1 MRGKQKG
8 SMKVKLL
15 HTADWHLGKRL
26 DNFSRIEEQKE
37 VLDEICQV
45 ADEQEADIVL
55 IAGDLFDTF
64 NPPIEAEDLFYKTL
78 RRLTR
83 NGQRPVLA
91 IAGNHDSPERIDA
104 PDPLARACGILL
116 VGLPNTVVQPI
127 EENDAF
133 TLTQSVEG
141 FVELKLAHLPFPI
154 RIIHTPYA
162 NEVRLKKALNV
173 ADKTTALNEVLASNW
188 QTLASE
194 YCDTAGVNLLIS
206 HLYMMKKGGEELEEP
221 DGEKP
226 LKIGNADLIYSDSI
240 PTQIQYT
247 ALGHLHRAHQI
258 GEADRPV
265 VYAGSPLCYSFSE
278 AGQEKYT
285 MLVEVEPNQPAT
297 YKKIPLV
304 KGRPLTRKK
313 CYAVDEAVEWLQQ
326 NPTHLVE
333 LTLVSDTFL
342 QADDIKR
349 IHQAHDGIITIIPVV
364 NLANQSEENKRKQVN
379 LEQDIQGLFADYFK
393 QKNNG
398 QEPNE
403 EIMELFNEIIN

>member
-1 MRGKQKG
+1 
-8 SMKVKLL
+8 MKVKIL

-26 DNFSRIEEQKE
+26 DNFSRIEEQRE
-37 VLDEICQV
+37 VLNEICQI
-45 ADEQEADIVL
+45 ADEQQADIIL

-83 NGQRPVLA
+83 NGQRPVIA

-116 VGLPNTVVQPI
+116 VGLPNTAVQPV

-133 TLTQSVEG
+133 ALTQSVEG
-141 FVELKLAHLPFPI
+141 FFELNLAHLPFPI
-154 RIIHTPYA
+154 RLIHTPYA
-162 NEVRLKKALNV
+162 NEVRLKKALHV
-173 ADKTTALNEVLASNW
+173 EDKNAALNEVLQHNW
-188 QTLASE
+188 DVLAQE
-194 YCDTAGVNLLIS
+194 YCDTKGVNLLIS
-206 HLYMMKKGGEELEEP
+206 HLYMMRKGGEELEEP

-258 GEADRPV
+258 GVAEHPV
-265 VYAGSPLCYSFSE
+265 VYSGSPLCYSFSE
-278 AGQEKYT
+278 AGQEKYV
-285 MLVEVEPNQPAT
+285 MMVEVAPNETAT
-297 YKKIPLV
+297 YQKIALT

-313 CYAVDEAVEWLQQ
+313 FFSVDEAVDWLQQ
-326 NPTHLVE
+326 NPYHLVE

-342 QADDIKR
+342 KADDIKR
-349 IHQAHDGIITIIPVV
+349 IHQAHDGIITIIPLV
-364 NLANQSEENKRKQVN
+364 NVAHQAEENKRKQVN

-398 QEPNE
+398 QEPND
-403 EIMELFNEIIN
+403 EIMDLFKEIINER

>member
-1 MRGKQKG
+1 
-8 SMKVKLL
+8 MKIKIL

-37 VLDEICQV
+37 VLDEICQL
-45 ADEQEADIVL
+45 ADEQEADIIL

-64 NPPIEAEDLFYKTL
+64 NPPTEAEELFYKTL

-104 PDPLARACGILL
+104 PDPLARACGIIL

-127 EENDAF
+127 EDNEAF
-133 TLTQSVEG
+133 SLTQSTAG
-141 FVELKLAHLPFPI
+141 FLELTLAHISFPI

-173 ADKTTALNEVLASNW
+173 EDKATALHEVLQSNW
-188 QTLASE
+188 QTLATS

-240 PTQIQYT
+240 PKEIQYT
-247 ALGHLHRAHQI
+247 ALGHLHRAHQV
-258 GEADRPV
+258 GDADRPV

-285 MLVEVEPNQPAT
+285 ILVEVEPNQPAV
-297 YKKIPLV
+297 YQKIPLL
-304 KGRPLTRKK
+304 KGRPLSRKK
-313 CYAVDEAVEWLQQ
+313 FYSVDDAVEWLQQ
-326 NPTHLVE
+326 HPSHLVE

-342 QADDIKR
+342 KADDIKR
-349 IHQAHDGIITIIPVV
+349 INQAHQGIITIIPVV
-364 NLANQSEENKRKQVN
+364 HLNDQEEGNKSKQVN

-398 QEPNE
+398 QEPNK
-403 EIMELFNEIIN
+403 ELMDLFHEIIN

>member
-8 SMKVKLL
+8 RMKVKIL

-26 DNFSRIEEQKE
+26 DNFSRIDEQKE
-37 VLDEICQV
+37 VLNEICV
-45 ADEQEADIVL
+45 LADEQQADMIV

-83 NGQRPVLA
+83 NGQRPVIA

-116 VGLPNTVVQPI
+116 VGLPNTIVQPI
-127 EENDAF
+127 EENEAF
-133 TLTQSVEG
+133 TLTQTTAG
-141 FVELKLAHLPFPI
+141 FVELTLKTIPFPI

-173 ADKTTALNEVLASNW
+173 ADKTAALNEVLQSNW
-188 QTLASE
+188 EALAQE
-194 YCDTAGVNLLIS
+194 YCDTKGVNLLIS

-240 PTQIQYT
+240 PKQIQYT
-247 ALGHLHRAHQI
+247 ALGHLHRAHQL
-258 GEADRPV
+258 GEVDRPV
-265 VYAGSPLCYSFSE
+265 VYSGSPLCYSFSE
-278 AGQEKYT
+278 AGQEKYV
-285 MLVEVEPNQPAT
+285 MMVEVEPNVPAT
-297 YKKIPLV
+297 YEKIPLQ

-313 CYAVDEAVEWLQQ
+313 FSSVDDAVDWLQQ
-326 NPTHLVE
+326 HQHHLVE
-333 LTLVSDTFL
+333 LTLVSDAFL
-342 QADDIKR
+342 KADDIKR
-349 IHQAHDGIITIIPVV
+349 IHQTHDGIITIIPVV
-364 NLANQSEENKRKQVN
+364 NLTDQADLNKRKQVN

-398 QEPNE
+398 QDPNE
-403 EIMELFNEIIN
+403 EIMDLFNEIIN

>member
-1 MRGKQKG
+1 
-8 SMKVKLL
+8 MKVKIV

-45 ADEQEADIVL
+45 ADEQQADIIV

-83 NGQRPVLA
+83 NGQRPVIA

-116 VGLPNTVVQPI
+116 VGLPNTVVQPV

-133 TLTQSVEG
+133 MLTQSAAG
-141 FVELKLAHLPFPI
+141 FIELKLTHLPFPI
-154 RIIHTPYA
+154 RVIHTPYA
-162 NEVRLKKALNV
+162 NEVRLKKALHIE
-173 ADKTTALNEVLASNW
+173 DKTTALNEVLQHNW
-188 QTLASE
+188 DTLAEE
-194 YCDTAGVNLLIS
+194 YCDTEGVNLLIS

-240 PTQIQYT
+240 PAQIQYT

-258 GEADRPV
+258 GEAERPV
-265 VYAGSPLCYSFSE
+265 VYSGSPLCYSFSE
-278 AGQEKYT
+278 AGQEKYV
-285 MLVEVEPNQPAT
+285 MMVEVAPNETAT
-297 YKKIPLV
+297 YQKIGLT
-304 KGRPLTRKK
+304 KGRPLSRKK
-313 CYAVDEAVEWLQQ
+313 FFSVDEAVDWLKQ
-326 NPTHLVE
+326 NPHHLVE

-342 QADDIKR
+342 KADDIKR
-349 IHQAHDGIITIIPVV
+349 IYQAHDGIITIIPLV
-364 NLANQSEENKRKQVN
+364 NVANQTEENKRKQVN
-379 LEQDIQGLFADYFK
+379 LEQDIQGLFTDYFK

-403 EIMELFNEIIN
+403 EIMELFKEIIN

>member
-1 MRGKQKG
+1 
-8 SMKVKLL
+8 MKVKIL

-37 VLDEICQV
+37 VLNEICEL
-45 ADEQEADIVL
+45 ADVQQADIVV

-78 RRLTR
+78 RRLTH
-83 NGQRPVLA
+83 NGQRPVIA

-116 VGLPNTVVQPI
+116 VGLPNTIVQPM
-127 EENDAF
+127 EENEAF
-133 TLTQSVEG
+133 TLTQSAEG
-141 FVELKLAHLPFPI
+141 FVELTLAHLPFPI

-173 ADKTTALNEVLASNW
+173 ADKTTALNEVLESNW
-188 QTLASE
+188 QALATA

-240 PTQIQYT
+240 PKQIQYT

-258 GEADRPV
+258 GEVDRPV
-265 VYAGSPLCYSFSE
+265 VYSGSPLCYSFSE
-278 AGQEKYT
+278 AGQEKYV
-285 MLVEVEPNQPAT
+285 MMVEVEPNVPAT
-297 YKKIPLV
+297 YEKIPLQ

-313 CYAVDEAVEWLQQ
+313 FNSVDDAVDWLQQ
-326 NPTHLVE
+326 HQHHLVE

-342 QADDIKR
+342 KADDIKR

-364 NLANQSEENKRKQVN
+364 NLTDQADLNKRKQVN

-398 QEPNE
+398 QDPNG
-403 EIMELFNEIIN
+403 EIMDLFNEIIN

>member
-1 MRGKQKG
+1 
-8 SMKVKLL
+8 MKVKIL

-26 DNFSRIEEQKE
+26 DNFSRIAEQKE
-37 VLDEICQV
+37 VLAEICQV
-45 ADEQEADIVL
+45 ADEQQADIIL

-116 VGLPNTVVQPI
+116 VGLPNTVVQSV
-127 EENDAF
+127 EENDTF

-141 FVELKLAHLPFPI
+141 FIELKLAHIPFPI

-162 NEVRLKKALNV
+162 NEIRLKKALNV
-173 ADKTTALNEVLASNW
+173 EDKNTALNEVLQHNW
-188 QTLASE
+188 DALAQE
-194 YCDTAGVNLLIS
+194 YCDIKGVNLLVS

-240 PTQIQYT
+240 PKQIQYT

-258 GEADRPV
+258 GEEDRPV

-278 AGQEKYT
+278 AGQEKYV
-285 MLVEVEPNQPAT
+285 MLVEVAPNEAAT
-297 YKKIPLV
+297 YQKIALT

-313 CYAVDEAVEWLQQ
+313 FFSVDETVDWLQQ
-326 NPTHLVE
+326 NPHHLVE

-342 QADDIKR
+342 KADDIKR
-349 IHQAHDGIITIIPVV
+349 IHQAHDGIITIIPLVNVV
-364 NLANQSEENKRKQVN
+364 NQSDENKRQQVN

-398 QEPNE
+398 QEPND
-403 EIMELFNEIIN
+403 EIMELFKEIIN

>member
-1 MRGKQKG
+1 
-8 SMKVKLL
+8 MKVKLL

-37 VLDEICQV
+37 VLAEICQV
-45 ADEQEADIVL
+45 ADEQQADIIL
-55 IAGDLFDTF
+55 IAGDLFDAF

-78 RRLTR
+78 LR
-83 NGQRPVLA
+83 
-91 IAGNHDSPERIDA
+91 
-104 PDPLARACGILL
+104 
-116 VGLPNTVVQPI
+116 
-127 EENDAF
+127 
-133 TLTQSVEG
+133 
-141 FVELKLAHLPFPI
+141 FPI
-154 RIIHTPYA
+154 RVIHTPYA
-162 NEVRLKKALNV
+162 NEVRLKKALNI

-188 QTLASE
+188 QTLANE

-240 PTQIQYT
+240 PIQIQYT

-297 YKKIPLV
+297 YQKIPLT

-313 CYAVDEAVEWLQQ
+313 CASVDDAVAWLQQ
-326 NPTHLVE
+326 HPQHLVE

-364 NLANQSEENKRKQVN
+364 NLANQSDENKRKQVN

-398 QEPNE
+398 QEPND
-403 EIMELFNEIIN
+403 EIMDLFNEIIN

>member
-1 MRGKQKG
+1 MR
-8 SMKVKLL
+8 VKIL

-37 VLDEICQV
+37 VLAEICQI
-45 ADEQEADIVL
+45 ADEQQADIIL

-127 EENDAF
+127 EENETF

-141 FVELKLAHLPFPI
+141 FIELKLAHLPFPI

-173 ADKTTALNEVLASNW
+173 ADKTTALNEVLQSNW
-188 QTLASE
+188 QILAQE
-194 YCDTAGVNLLIS
+194 YCNNKGVNLLVS
-206 HLYMMKKGGEELEEP
+206 HLYMMKKDGEELEEP

-240 PTQIQYT
+240 PQQIQYT

-258 GEADRPV
+258 GEAERPV
-265 VYAGSPLCYSFSE
+265 VYSGSPLCYSFSE
-278 AGQEKYT
+278 AGQEKYV
-285 MLVEVEPNQPAT
+285 MLVEVGPNETAT
-297 YKKIPLV
+297 YQRIALT
-304 KGRPLTRKK
+304 KGRPLTRNKFFS
-313 CYAVDEAVEWLQQ
+313 VDEAVNWLQE
-326 NPTHLVE
+326 NPNHLVE

-342 QADDIKR
+342 KADDIKR
-349 IHQAHDGIITIIPVV
+349 IYQAHDGIITIIPIV
-364 NLANQSEENKRKQVN
+364 NVADSKEENKKKQVN
-379 LEQDIQGLFADYFK
+379 LEQDIQGLFSDYFK

-398 QEPNE
+398 QEPND
-403 EIMELFNEIIN
+403 EIMDLFKEIIN

>member
-1 MRGKQKG
+1 
-8 SMKVKLL
+8 MKVKIL

-37 VLDEICQV
+37 VLDEICGI
-45 ADEQEADIVL
+45 ADEQRADIIL
-55 IAGDLFDTF
+55 IAGDLFDAF

-116 VGLPNTVVQPI
+116 VGLPNTVVQPL
-127 EENDAF
+127 EDNDAF
-133 TLTQSVEG
+133 TLIHAVEG
-141 FVELKLAHLPFPI
+141 FIELKLAHLPFPI

-173 ADKTTALNEVLASNW
+173 ADKTTALNEVLESNW
-188 QTLASE
+188 QGLATE
-194 YCDTAGVNLLIS
+194 YCDTKGVNLLIS

-240 PTQIQYT
+240 PKEIQYT
-247 ALGHLHRAHQI
+247 ALGHLHRAHQL
-258 GEADRPV
+258 GEVDRPV

-278 AGQEKYT
+278 AGQEKYI
-285 MLVEVEPNQPAT
+285 MMVEVAPNETAT
-297 YKKIPLV
+297 YQKIALT

-313 CYAVDEAVEWLQQ
+313 FFSVDETVDWLQQ
-326 NPTHLVE
+326 NPNHLVE

-342 QADDIKR
+342 KADDIKR
-349 IHQAHDGIITIIPVV
+349 INQAHDGIITIIPVV
-364 NLANQSEENKRKQVN
+364 NLQDQAEGNKSIQVN

-398 QEPNE
+398 QEPNSE
-403 EIMELFNEIIN
+403 LLDLFNEIIN

>member
-1 MRGKQKG
+1 
-8 SMKVKLL
+8 MKIKLL

-26 DNFSRIEEQKE
+26 DNFSRIEEQRE
-37 VLDEICQV
+37 VLNEICEIADQHQV
-45 ADEQEADIVL
+45 DAIL
-55 IAGDLFDTF
+55 IAGDLFDAF

-116 VGLPNTVVQPI
+116 IGLPNTVVKPFEDKNTFAI
-127 EENDAF
+127 
-133 TLTQSVEG
+133 TQSVEG
-141 FVELKLAHLPFPI
+141 FIELTFNHIPFPI

-162 NEVRLKKALNV
+162 NEVRLKKTLHV
-173 ADKTTALNEVLASNW
+173 ADKTTALNEVLQNSW
-188 QTLASE
+188 ETLAQT
-194 YCDTAGVNLLIS
+194 YCDTQGVNLLIS
-206 HLYMMKKGGEELEEP
+206 HLYMMKRGGEELEEP

-240 PTQIQYT
+240 PKQIQYT

-258 GEADRPV
+258 GEAERPV

-278 AGQEKYT
+278 AGQEKYV
-285 MLVEVEPNQPAT
+285 MLVEIEPNTTAT
-297 YKKIPLV
+297 YQRISLK
-304 KGRPLTRKK
+304 KGRPLTRKRFLT
-313 CYAVDEAVEWLQQ
+313 VDEAVEWLQE
-326 NPTHLVE
+326 NPNHLVE

-342 QADDIKR
+342 KADDIKR

-364 NLANQSEENKRKQVN
+364 NLTHQSDPNQNKQVN

-403 EIMELFNEIIN
+403 EIKDLFNEIIN